1 MRAGAKQ
8 SSHSV
13 CKFILNF
20 WIATKIFGVKININ
34 KQKSK
39 FSRNDGKLNGK
50 APAVPTEYRKILPP
64 CFAPLA
70 YVKLLSIMITTEN
83 LTVRFGKEP
92 LFENVN
98 IKFVEGNCY
107 GLIGANGA
115 GKSTFLKVLSGDL
128 EPTSGQVHIKKGQRI
143 SVLKQNHFEFDD
155 YTAIDTVIMGNKHL
169 YDVMKE
175 KDALYMKPDFNDEDG
190 IRVAHLET
198 EFAEMD
204 GWQAE
209 SDASSLLN
217 DLGIPQELH
226 YSLMKDLSGS
236 EKVRVLLAQ
245 ALFGTPDILLL
256 DEPTNHLDL
265 ATITWLEDFLID
277 FPNTVIVVSHDRKFL
292 DRICTHIADI
302 DFRNIQLY
310 TGNYSFWTQA
320 SALIMKQKEER
331 NKKLEEKAEEFRK
344 FIARFSANASKAKQA
359 TSRKNMLE
367 KLTLEDIKP
376 STRKYPSINF
386 KFSKMPG
393 KDVLNIQG
401 LRKSVNGELL
411 IKALSFDVR
420 QGEKIAF
427 ISQNQLAVTTLF
439 EILEGKIEP
448 DGGTVTWGVTATHS
462 YCPKDNNEFFDT
474 DKNVIQWLAQYSQEQ
489 HVSFLRGYLGRMLF
503 SGEDAEKQVKV
514 LSGGEKVRCMFAKT
528 MIEESNVLIFDEP
541 TNHLDLEAITS
552 LNNALIDYTGTVLFT
567 SQDYQFINTVSDR
580 IIEITPNGYLNY
592 QMRYEDYLKNADVQK
607 RRALMYK

>member
-1 MRAGAKQ
+1 
-8 SSHSV
+8 
-13 CKFILNF
+13 
-20 WIATKIFGVKININ
+20 
-34 KQKSK
+34 
-39 FSRNDGKLNGK
+39 
-50 APAVPTEYRKILPP
+50 
-64 CFAPLA
+64 
-70 YVKLLSIMITTEN
+70 MITTEN
-83 LTVRFGKEP
+83 LTVRFGTEP

-98 IKFVEGNCY
+98 IKFAEGNCY

-128 EPTSGQVHIKKGQRI
+128 EPTSGEVHVKKGQRI
-143 SVLKQNHFEFDD
+143 AVLKQNHFEFDEF
-155 YTAIDTVIMGNKHL
+155 TAIDTVIMGHRHL

-209 SDASSLLN
+209 SNASSLLN

-376 STRKYPSINF
+376 STRRYPSINF

-393 KDVLNIQG
+393 KDVLTVQG
-401 LRKSVNGELL
+401 LRKSINDELL

-427 ISQNQLAVTTLF
+427 ISKNQLAVTTLF
-439 EILEGKIEP
+439 EILKGKIET
-448 DGGTVTWGVTATHS
+448 DEGSVTWGVTETHS
-462 YCPKDNNEFFDT
+462 YFPKDN
-474 DKNVIQWLAQYSQEQ
+474 
-489 HVSFLRGYLGRMLF
+489 G
-503 SGEDAEKQVKV
+503 
-514 LSGGEKVRCMFAKT
+514 
-528 MIEESNVLIFDEP
+528 
-541 TNHLDLEAITS
+541 
-552 LNNALIDYTGTVLFT
+552 
-567 SQDYQFINTVSDR
+567 
-580 IIEITPNGYLNY
+580 
-592 QMRYEDYLKNADVQK
+592 
-607 RRALMYK
+607 